1 MKYLVTVPPYTLK
14 FLNVILGQYQDFP
27 KYSLC
32 SIDRESYII
41 SAMVENSDEGWSQE
55 GRMVHNFQIGR
66 YCSMAEDLFFL
77 IGRGKDYEHV
87 STSAAK
93 VFHQRGEVIGHKH
106 HEKGS
111 IIIENDVWIGRKA
124 SVMSGVTIHNG
135 AIVGAMSH
143 VVKDVPPYA
152 IVGGNPARVIGY
164 RFDEKIIQKL

>member
-111 IIIENDVWIGRKA
+111 III
-124 SVMSGVTIHNG
+124 
-135 AIVGAMSH
+135 
-143 VVKDVPPYA
+143 
-152 IVGGNPARVIGY
+152 
-164 RFDEKIIQKL
+164 